1 MLVMI
6 GSTDLTSKIENNSYV
21 MEAED
26 SFLEWEDGNK
36 QKHRV
41 YVKSKVK
48 GSFNV
53 ICDARLGMNS
63 SEFMELIK
71 KNTINNVL
79 LLTCLVTNKT
89 EYRTLEAYVKI
100 TTKKHT
106 DTTDIFGVEVEER

>member
-53 ICDARLGMNS
+53 ICDARLGMS
-63 SEFMELIK
+63 SVEFLELIK
-71 KNTINNVL
+71 ENTQNNVL
-79 LLTCLVTNKT
+79 LITCWITNKA
-89 EYRTLEAYVKI
+89 EYRTLNAYAKI
-100 TTKKHT
+100 ITKKHT
-106 DTTDIFGVEVEER
+106 DTMDIFGVEVEER